1 MEDDDTALPTVI
13 VPLTERDVLDGRWSL
28 VRKVA
33 EGASGAV
40 YLAQEQGTERPVAVK
55 ILSPLLCRNQKIL
68 GRFEREA
75 RQLAALNHPNVI
87 KLLAVGR
94 SGAQPFIVMPFI
106 DGTTLSQHIRAK
118 GRLSS
123 EEALAILRQLCAGLG
138 HLHSHGLVHR
148 DVKPGNVMVSITGQV
163 VLLDL
168 GVVRERGAPPL
179 TAPGARL
186 GTPNYMAPEQIEASH
201 DVDQRADLY
210 SLGAVAFEL
219 LTGSP
224 PFRGAN
230 MRELL
235 EQHRLAAPPNAAH
248 LVASVSRATS
258 EVLAQALAKS
268 PQERFPSARAFMD
281 ALERAMAPLTD
292 RHPARKLLM
301 ISGEDS
307 LSGGQSITQAAT
319 LPGAFQAVET
329 SGPNASHPGAGDPD
343 VSDPNFSD
351 PDLSDPNFS
360 GPSLSNPSL
369 SDPNQPTGRDYTGS
383 TASTAR
389 SATAPPTV
397 SSTQPPPRPTAA
409 FSGRVKRATSVLWYA
424 AAGVALGAVALFAL
438 AMARGLSPADV
449 VAPLSE
455 LVSPEREGVLE
466 VVAEDGAP
474 PATVLV
480 DGAPQGDTPLRLK
493 LPIGQHRV
501 NLLRPGDPEM
511 EREVTISPRQP
522 VRLTV
527 PPAER

>member
-1 MEDDDTALPTVI
+1 VDDTALPTVI
-13 VPLTERDVLDGRWSL
+13 VPLTERDVLDGRWTL

-40 YLAQEQGTERPVAVK
+40 FLANEQGTERPVAVK

-75 RQLAALNHPNVI
+75 RQLATLNHPNVI

-106 DGTTLSQHIRAK
+106 EGSTLGQYVRQR

-123 EEALAILRQLCAGLG
+123 EEALTILRQLCAGLG
-138 HLHSHGLVHR
+138 YLHSQGLVHR
-148 DVKPGNVMVSITGQV
+148 DVKPGNVMVAINGLVT
-163 VLLDL
+163 LLDL
-168 GVVRERGAPPL
+168 GVVRERGAPPI

-248 LVASVSRATS
+248 LATSVSRATAD
-258 EVLAQALAKS
+258 VLSQALAKA
-268 PQERFPSARAFMD
+268 PQERFQSARHFMD
-281 ALERAMAPLTD
+281 ALERVMAPLTQ
-292 RHPARKLLM
+292 RYARSRLM
-301 ISGEDS
+301 VSGEDS

-319 LPGAFQAVET
+319 IPGEDASVEISSST
-329 SGPNASHPGAGDPD
+329 
-343 VSDPNFSD
+343 
-351 PDLSDPNFS
+351 LSTAIS
-360 GPSLSNPSL
+360 
-369 SDPNQPTGRDYTGS
+369 
-383 TASTAR
+383 ASTAK
-389 SATAPPTV
+389 PTL
-397 SSTQPPPRPTAA
+397 SSTQPPPRQPSA
-409 FSGRVKRATSVLWYA
+409 SSRSVRRATSVLWYA
-424 AAGVALGAVALFAL
+424 AAGVLLGAAALFAL
-438 AMARGLSPADV
+438 AMARGLSFAEIWDPDA
-449 VAPLSE
+449 
-455 LVSPEREGVLE
+455 EGTLE
-466 VVAEDGAP
+466 IVAEKGAP

-480 DGAPQGDTPLRLK
+480 DGAPEGDTPLRLS
-493 LPIGQHRV
+493 LPPGPHRV
-501 NLLRPGDPEM
+501 RLLRPGDPEIVND
-511 EREVTISPRQP
+511 VTVSPRQEVHLSVP
-522 VRLTV
+522 VAR
-527 PPAER
+527 

>member
-1 MEDDDTALPTVI
+1 
-13 VPLTERDVLDGRWSL
+13 
-28 VRKVA
+28 
-33 EGASGAV
+33 
-40 YLAQEQGTERPVAVK
+40 
-55 ILSPLLCRNQKIL
+55 
-68 GRFEREA
+68 
-75 RQLAALNHPNVI
+75 
-87 KLLAVGR
+87 
-94 SGAQPFIVMPFI
+94 
-106 DGTTLSQHIRAK
+106 
-118 GRLSS
+118 
-123 EEALAILRQLCAGLG
+123 
-138 HLHSHGLVHR
+138 
-148 DVKPGNVMVSITGQV
+148 
-163 VLLDL
+163 
-168 GVVRERGAPPL
+168 
-179 TAPGARL
+179 
-186 GTPNYMAPEQIEASH
+186 
-201 DVDQRADLY
+201 
-210 SLGAVAFEL
+210 
-219 LTGSP
+219 
-224 PFRGAN
+224 
-230 MRELL
+230 
-235 EQHRLAAPPNAAH
+235 
-248 LVASVSRATS
+248 
-258 EVLAQALAKS
+258 

-319 LPGAFQAVET
+319 VPGAFEAVE
-329 SGPNASHPGAGDPD
+329 H
-343 VSDPNFSD
+343 SDPNFSGPSLSNPEVSD
-351 PDLSDPNFS
+351 PDVSDPNFS